1 MAENLS
7 LYKIFHTVAKTGN
20 ISKASKELYIS
31 QPGVSKAIHRLED
44 HLQTVLFTRSSRGV
58 SLTQDGTLLFQYVD
72 SALHALETGE
82 DLLLRNHSLG
92 ISQMRIGVSTTLCK
106 YLLLPYLQQYVQQY
120 PHVRLTISCQSTY
133 QTLSLLEEDRIDI
146 GLVGKTH
153 NLKSFSFQPLCPIQD
168 TFVATESYLN
178 NLSLRSG
185 SSDLFS
191 NAAFMM
197 LDEENITRQYVDS
210 AFRKHN
216 IVLENVLEITT
227 MDLLIE
233 FAKIGLGIAC
243 VIREFV
249 QNELQTG
256 LLKEVDLGVSFPSR
270 TVGFVFRK
278 SALQL
283 PCVSHFLR
291 LFD

>member
-146 GLVGKTH
+146 GLVGKTQ
-153 NLKSFSFQPLCPIQD
+153 NLKSFSFQPLCPIRIPLWQRR
-168 TFVATESYLN
+168 A
-178 NLSLRSG
+178 
-185 SSDLFS
+185 
-191 NAAFMM
+191 
-197 LDEENITRQYVDS
+197 I
-210 AFRKHN
+210 
-216 IVLENVLEITT
+216 
-227 MDLLIE
+227 
-233 FAKIGLGIAC
+233 
-243 VIREFV
+243 
-249 QNELQTG
+249 
-256 LLKEVDLGVSFPSR
+256 
-270 TVGFVFRK
+270 
-278 SALQL
+278 
-283 PCVSHFLR
+283 
-291 LFD
+291 

>member
-1 MAENLS
+1 
-7 LYKIFHTVAKTGN
+7 
-20 ISKASKELYIS
+20 
-31 QPGVSKAIHRLED
+31 
-44 HLQTVLFTRSSRGV
+44 
-58 SLTQDGTLLFQYVD
+58 
-72 SALHALETGE
+72 
-82 DLLLRNHSLG
+82 
-92 ISQMRIGVSTTLCK
+92 
-106 YLLLPYLQQYVQQY
+106 
-120 PHVRLTISCQSTY
+120 
-133 QTLSLLEEDRIDI
+133 
-146 GLVGKTH
+146 
-153 NLKSFSFQPLCPIQD
+153 
-168 TFVATESYLN
+168 
-178 NLSLRSG
+178 
-185 SSDLFS
+185 
-191 NAAFMM
+191 MM

>member
-31 QPGVSKAIHRLED
+31 QPGVSKALHRLED
-44 HLQTVLFTRSSRGV
+44 HPQTVLFTRSSRGV

-146 GLVGKTH
+146 GLVGKTQ